1 MNFNHIFN
9 FKFFKH
15 LFVGIFII
23 NILLNG
29 ILFGSFYKIAEIFT
43 TNHLTIINNIIKHEG
58 SISIENMCYITNCL
72 SITIDNKRVNSDVLI
87 NTSDLSYTDFQVNY
101 TEYYKFKIPSLGI
114 EIMSDISDIWSFFI
128 HRLIYISIIVNIFF
142 VIGFIIFHYSRF
154 KNSLLNVLNT
164 SEVIRDKN
172 MKILT
177 ENIHHELNTPVA
189 IIHGNVKHLEEEY
202 YKLYDLL
209 EQLEN
214 EYTLN
219 IDLEHLKSIPVE
231 FNHIFANIDQITTVL
246 KRMSN
251 FKELKYSNGNKT
263 LQDIFEYGSNAMLV
277 YKKSNF
283 KVQLDPDLV
292 KYGLAGPLTNG
303 DLLNIINNHFRNS
316 IEAKANLI
324 IIQTKFIPET
334 KKTGM
339 LKIFIIDNGSGLRDR
354 NTGLLLSKSKY
365 QDIFLPYYSS
375 KNENGE
381 SKINNYTG
389 FKKFMVQLINILKI
403 IDFFEY
409 EYQGKEIRG
418 VGLYLNQQLL
428 KSNGGDLKLRE
439 TSEKGTVFEIQVPV
453 VLK

>member
-334 KKTGM
+334 EKTGM